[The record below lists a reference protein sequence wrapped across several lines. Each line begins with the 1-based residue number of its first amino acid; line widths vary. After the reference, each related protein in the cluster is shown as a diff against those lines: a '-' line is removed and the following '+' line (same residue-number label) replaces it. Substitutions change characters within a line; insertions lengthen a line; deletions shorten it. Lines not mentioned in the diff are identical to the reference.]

1 MNNFNSDF
9 KKYIAQSSNFSAFQ
23 IEVEKAEGIY
33 IYDRYGKDYIDM
45 MSGIAVSNIGHR
57 HPKVVAA
64 VKEQLDQYMHVMVY
78 GEFVEMP
85 QVKLAKK
92 LAEILPPSLNMT
104 YFVNSGSEAIEGALK
119 LARKYTKR
127 TEVVAF
133 KGGYHGSTMGALAL
147 LSDERFK
154 QAFRPLM
161 PDVKFL
167 EFNNIN
173 NLDMISNRT
182 ACVVTEIIQA
192 GSGITIAY
200 FDFLT
205 ALRKKCNETGTLL
218 VFDEIQTCYGRTGK
232 MFAFEHYGLAP
243 DILCLAKSMGGE
255 MPLGAFIA
263 SDEIMNCLNG
273 DHPLLGH
280 ATTFGGH
287 PLSCAASLATL
298 EVILNENLM
307 EEVEEKAAI
316 FRKRLSAH
324 PAIKEI
330 RGKGLYMAIELNK
343 PESIEKIVE
352 NCISNGIITFW
363 FLFNHHSLSLIPP
376 ITITFEEI
384 DIACNR
390 ILKALDEKT

>member
-192 GSGITIAY
+192 GSGITIAD